1 MRNGRYFRLKN
12 VDVGYTLP
20 KSFVNK
26 LHLSN
31 IRIFMTGTNLLTWSS
46 FKLWDPEMGSTNG
59 EQYPLT
65 KSVTMGLTVNL

>member
-1 MRNGRYFRLKN
+1 
-12 VDVGYTLP
+12 
-20 KSFVNK
+20 
-26 LHLSN
+26 
-31 IRIFMTGTNLLTWSS
+31 MTGTNLLTWSS